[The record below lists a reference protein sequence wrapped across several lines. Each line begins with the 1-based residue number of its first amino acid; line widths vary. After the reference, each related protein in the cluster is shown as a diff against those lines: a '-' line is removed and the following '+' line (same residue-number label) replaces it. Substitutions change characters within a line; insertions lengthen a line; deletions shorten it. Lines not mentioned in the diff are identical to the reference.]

1 MRVETAAA
9 AKDVVVCHNMEGA
22 AGVLLVCEHA
32 SRYIPSGLNDLGLS
46 PAHLDSHAV
55 WDPGAMAVATHMAN
69 LLDARLVAG
78 AVSRL
83 VYDCNR
89 APGAV
94 DAMPARSE
102 RVDVPGNAALSTV
115 ERARRLAEYYT
126 PFHDAVAGALVTM
139 TTPTLVTVHS
149 FAPVWHGRT
158 REVEIGILHD
168 DDRRLA
174 DAMLATAPSG
184 HDIRRN
190 EPYGPADGVTHTL
203 REHALPFGHPNVM
216 IEVRNDLIAQAEQ
229 QQTMAEILADWLTR
243 SITTLD
249 TQGRT
254 AWTA

>member
-32 SRYIPSGLNDLGLS
+32 SRYIPSGLNGLGLS

-126 PFHDAVAGALVTM
+126 PFHDAVAGALATM
-139 TTPTLVTVHS
+139 TTNGAAQLDISDEFPPPQQQQDPLPLASSTKPAAKVEAPPPPPPLSAANSKRAKTLRKKLHEI
-149 FAPVWHGRT
+149 AELEGR
-158 REVEIGILHD
+158 V
-168 DDRRLA
+168 
-174 DAMLATAPSG
+174 
-184 HDIRRN
+184 
-190 EPYGPADGVTHTL
+190 ADGAV
-203 REHALPFGHPNVM
+203 LPANQKAKVAAKSDISAELASIDPSFCPEEG
-216 IEVRNDLIAQAEQ
+216 IADCA
-229 QQTMAEILADWLTR
+229 
-243 SITTLD
+243 S
-249 TQGRT
+249 GGG
-254 AWTA
+254 